1 MTTISAVPT
10 APAAVPHAKRP
21 RILYM
26 TPDGAPV
33 GKQLD
38 LVAAVA
44 WKGGKYSTI
53 SANKILQPCLGY
65 STFIEGGVR
74 FFPRPDVEEWLA
86 INDATRPAYIRG
98 LLERGTPLF
107 RAYALETL
115 EKSADRQRLPQEARE
130 VYVELVR
137 MARGLTA

>member
-1 MTTISAVPT
+1 MTAVPT
-10 APAAVPHAKRP
+10 APAAVPHIPRP

-26 TPDGAPV
+26 TPDGAPI

-65 STFIEGGVR
+65 STFTEGGVR
-74 FFPRPDVEEWLA
+74 YFPRIDVEEWLA
-86 INDATRPAYIRG
+86 VNDATRPAYIRG
-98 LLERGTPLF
+98 LLDRGTPLF
-107 RAYALETL
+107 RAYALETIK
-115 EKSADRQRLPQEARE
+115 KSADRQRLPGQARE
-130 VYVELVR
+130 VYVGLIR
-137 MARGLTA
+137 MALGLA